1 MFMFVYVI
9 QDQEDRHMQNNIT
22 LRSSISM
29 WYERWFLSTNAKDIG
44 TLYLMFALFSG
55 LLGTA
60 FSVLIRMELS
70 GPGVQYIA
78 DNQLY
83 NSIITAHAIL
93 MIFFMVMPA
102 LIGGFGKIYY
112 MLFLN
117 YRIKYFH
124 TISQFQDNS
133 DNLRSKLGAYLAG
146 LIEADGSIAVHDINS
161 KAKRY
166 RPKILIVFAVDDKP
180 LADKLASIT
189 NAGTVYAK
197 LNAGHVIWHLQKTED
212 VVKIINIINGFM
224 RTPKIEALHRAINWF
239 NTYDNLQLECLNL
252 DNSPINSNAW
262 LAGFTD
268 SHSSFIISKSNQNN
282 TSYFS
287 YKFKINIVIAYTE
300 KKEWCDLVYFSLFKK
315 ISSYLNTSFIT
326 KSINNE
332 KYTFIVLASSIPSFS
347 RLIQYRD
354 KYPLFELWKASL
366 DYANWCE
373 NLYNK
378 YSKRGGKFKEVENL
392 NTLLQNRPKMLG
404 IKTLSQK
411 RNFSTSYILQS
422 KKKLNISSCTDLIV
436 WGKNLPS
443 GVGWGRHTKQERNMI
458 VIPAYQYSVIVGLLL
473 SDGWLNIASVT
484 HISPRLGLSQSLDR
498 FKYVWFV
505 FNILSHYCENY
516 PIIRERKRLDRVH
529 WCVDMV
535 TRSLP
540 CFAELYSLF
549 YVNKVKVVPENIYSI
564 LTPIALAHL
573 IMGDGGFK
581 SKGIFLCTDSYSIQD
596 VVRLMNVLIIR
607 YDLKCTLHKSNENY
621 RIYISRNSV
630 HKVVRIVKPHLIP
643 SMYYKIGIV

>member
-1 MFMFVYVI
+1 MFIFVYVV

-124 TISQFQDNS
+124 TISQSQDNS

-161 KAKRY
+161 NAKRY
-166 RPKILIVFAVDDKP
+166 RPKILLVFAVDDKP

-197 LNAGHVIWHLQKTED
+197 LNAGHVIWQIQKTED

-268 SHSSFIISKSNQNN
+268 GDGNFSISLIDRKKKGIITSKRVQTFFRIELRQDYHRDVPTHLGG
-282 TSYFS
+282 TSYFDILT
-287 YKFKINIVIAYTE
+287 KIAR
-300 KKEWCDLVYFSLFKK
+300 
-315 ISSYLNTSFIT
+315 YLN
-326 KSINNE
+326 
-332 KYTFIVLASSIPSFS
+332 V
-347 RLIQYRD
+347 
-354 KYPLFELWKASL
+354 
-366 DYANWCE
+366 
-373 NLYNK
+373 NLYSRTREKEDKIFYAFMVISHNNLSHKKVMEYFDKFPLYSSK
-378 YSKRGGKFKEVENL
+378 YLAYKDWSNLVKRNIARDSKPLSKEDIIEIEKIKSQFNSKRVSFDFSHL
-392 NTLLQNRPKMLG
+392 N
-404 IKTLSQK
+404 
-411 RNFSTSYILQS
+411 
-422 KKKLNISSCTDLIV
+422 NI
-436 WGKNLPS
+436 
-443 GVGWGRHTKQERNMI
+443 
-458 VIPAYQYSVIVGLLL
+458 
-473 SDGWLNIASVT
+473 
-484 HISPRLGLSQSLDR
+484 
-498 FKYVWFV
+498 
-505 FNILSHYCENY
+505 
-516 PIIRERKRLDRVH
+516 
-529 WCVDMV
+529 
-535 TRSLP
+535 
-540 CFAELYSLF
+540 
-549 YVNKVKVVPENIYSI
+549 
-564 LTPIALAHL
+564 
-573 IMGDGGFK
+573 
-581 SKGIFLCTDSYSIQD
+581 
-596 VVRLMNVLIIR
+596 
-607 YDLKCTLHKSNENY
+607 
-621 RIYISRNSV
+621 
-630 HKVVRIVKPHLIP
+630 
-643 SMYYKIGIV
+643 